1 MHRVALGM
9 RNDMGDRWKMKA
21 HDGTD
26 PDQPISWWEGWPLTV
41 VVLVLTVWHYSWLLD
56 WAWRWFQ

>member
-1 MHRVALGM
+1 
-9 RNDMGDRWKMKA
+9 MGDRWKMKA
-21 HDGTD
+21 HDLSRGDCDGTD

-41 VVLVLTVWHYSWLLD
+41 IVLVLTVWHYSWLLD

>member
-1 MHRVALGM
+1 MTLSELIDQLTALQE
-9 RNDMGDRWKMKA
+9 A
-21 HDGTD
+21 HEGQDPED

-41 VVLVLTVWHYSWLLD
+41 IVLVLTVWHYSWLLD

>member
-1 MHRVALGM
+1 
-9 RNDMGDRWKMKA
+9 MGDRWKMKA

-26 PDQPISWWEGWPLTV
+26 PDQPISFWEGWPLTL
-41 VVLVLTVWHYSWLLD
+41 VVLVLTGWHYSWLLE

>member
-1 MHRVALGM
+1 MTLSELIDQLTALQ
-9 RNDMGDRWKMKA
+9 KA
-21 HDGTD
+21 HEGQD
-26 PDQPISWWEGWPLTV
+26 PNQPISWWEGWPLTA